1 MNLDILVS
9 KIVKSVDT
17 ANKHLAEIT
26 SAATTGSV
34 VYFNYVNKTLDSLF
48 AIGTAIISAVL
59 SYLAVRLCKY
69 LINKWNEKKD

>member
-1 MNLDILVS
+1 MNLDVLIT
-9 KIVKSVDT
+9 KTVKAVDT

-48 AIGTAIISAVL
+48 AIGTAVVSAVL
-59 SYLAVRLCKY
+59 SYLAVRVCKF
-69 LINKWNEKKD
+69 LINKWNEKKN